1 MKHNLT
7 NIIKLFLILC
17 CVYCNTTIQAQ
28 VKGRV
33 LNAANNEPL
42 MGVSIHVKNAKK
54 GTTTDTTGQ
63 FILNKSTPA
72 KLVYT
77 FTYSGFESKDTF
89 INTDKNS
96 TAEILTIYLTE
107 KKEEMEEVILVS
119 SSRTN
124 SRIEDLP
131 TKVEVLGA
139 EEVHEEN
146 QIKPGNISSI
156 LGDIAGVQIQQTSSA
171 TANADMRIQGLSG
184 KYTQLLRDG
193 MPLYGGYGGSF
204 SILQIPPLDLQQIEL
219 VKGSNSTL
227 YGGGAIAGMVNLISK
242 KPKLNQED
250 HSFTLN
256 RSNLEETNFN
266 TFHSGRNK
274 KFGYTVFAGATNQNV
289 IDVDKD
295 GFSDVPKINNV
306 FIHPRFFI
314 YGKHK
319 SEIAIGYTLTYEDRK
334 GGDMQVMD
342 NKADALHSFFISNKS
357 IRHTADIIWD
367 KKLNNNDGIT
377 AKASMSFFNRKV
389 ETNVNKLEGNQGLWY
404 TEVAYNHNSKHH
416 KWVAGINFNG
426 DNFNKQLPDTT
437 PLPNEQSNTLGAFVQ
452 DDWKIN
458 NKLFMQSGI
467 RLDYHS
473 IYGSYLLPRISLM
486 YKPSKPFTFRLG
498 AGLGYKNP
506 ELFTTELDERDYR
519 FLKGYS
525 TGISAERSYGL
536 NCDIN
541 YKTKI
546 GDWNL
551 TFNQTFFHTKINKPI
566 LLDTSSRKYFY
577 YNESNA
583 LKTTGSETY
592 VQLKEDELEIYLGY
606 VFTDAKRTYNS
617 INPNVPL
624 LAKNKF
630 ATIAQYEFSKH
641 FRAGIEATYYGK
653 QYLDNGTQTDSYL
666 FGALMMNYKTGIFSF
681 VLNCEN
687 LLDYRQNKNA
697 SVVIAPYT
705 NPTFKELWAP
715 TDGRIINLSM
725 MVKW

>member
-1 MKHNLT
+1 M
-7 NIIKLFLILC
+7 IKKYISTKLILLLC
-17 CVYCNTTIQAQ
+17 CTLSFNMIQAQ
-28 VKGRV
+28 VKGKV
-33 LNAANNEPL
+33 INAANKEPL
-42 MGVSIHVKNAKK
+42 IGVSIHIKNAKK
-54 GTTTDTTGQ
+54 GITTDTLGR
-63 FILNKSTPA
+63 FVLNQITPS
-72 KLVYT
+72 KQIFT
-77 FTYSGFESKDTF
+77 FSYSGFETKDTL
-89 INTDKNS
+89 IDTDNTNGNPVV
-96 TAEILTIYLTE
+96 IYLNE
-107 KKEEMEEVILVS
+107 KKEQMEEVVLVS

-146 QIKPGNISSI
+146 QIKPGNISSM
-156 LGDIAGVQIQQTSSA
+156 LGDIAGVQIQQTSAA

-242 KPKLNQED
+242 KPKLMHEE

-256 RSNLEETNFN
+256 RSTLEETNFN

-274 KFGYTVFAGATNQNV
+274 NFGFTVFAGATNQHV

-295 GFSDVPKINNV
+295 GFSDVPEINTV

-314 YGKHK
+314 YGKHNT
-319 SEIAIGYTLTYEDRK
+319 ETAIAYTLTYEDRK
-334 GGDMQVMD
+334 GGDMQVID
-342 NKADALHSFFISNKS
+342 NKPDALHSFFVSNKS
-357 IRHTADIIWD
+357 IRHTADISWD
-367 KKLNNNDGIT
+367 KKLNSNDAIT
-377 AKASMSFFNRKV
+377 AKGSISFFNRRV
-389 ETNVNKLEGNQGLWY
+389 ETNVNKLEGNQSLWY
-404 TEVAYNHNSKHH
+404 SEVAYNHNSKHH

-426 DNFNKQLPDTT
+426 DNFSKQLPDTT
-437 PLPNEQSNTLGAFVQ
+437 PIPNEQSNTIGMFIQ
-452 DDWKIN
+452 DDWKISP
-458 NKLFMQSGI
+458 KFFVQSGI
-467 RLDYHS
+467 RLDNNNQ
-473 IYGSYLLPRISLM
+473 YGSYLLPRISLM

-498 AGLGYKNP
+498 GGLGYKTP
-506 ELFTTELDERDYR
+506 EIFNAELDERDYR
-519 FLKGYS
+519 YLKGYTS
-525 TGISAERSYGL
+525 NIVSERSYGI
-536 NCDIN
+536 NCDMN

-551 TFNQTFFHTKINKPI
+551 TFNQTFFHTEISKPI
-566 LLDTSSRKYFY
+566 LLDSTTNKYLY
-577 YNESNA
+577 YNENSA
-583 LKTTGSETY
+583 LKTSGSETY
-592 VQLKEDELEIYLGY
+592 VQLKEDELELYFGY
-606 VFTDAKRTYNS
+606 VYTDARRTYNAV
-617 INPNVPL
+617 NPNVPL
-624 LAKNKF
+624 LAKDKL
-630 ATIAQYEFSKH
+630 ATIVQYEFSDH
-641 FRAGIEATYYGK
+641 FRAGIEATYFGK

-687 LLDYRQNKNA
+687 IFDYRQNKTS
-697 SVVIAPYT
+697 SVVLAPYT
-705 NPTFKELWAP
+705 NPSFKEIWAP

>member
-1 MKHNLT
+1 MTKNFIST
-7 NIIKLFLILC
+7 KLILLYSC
-17 CVYCNTTIQAQ
+17 TLSFSIIQAQ
-28 VKGRV
+28 VKGKV
-33 LNAANNEPL
+33 LNATNKEPL
-42 MGVSIHVKNAKK
+42 MGVSIHAKNAKK
-54 GTTTDTTGQ
+54 GITTDTLGRFMLKETNPENQ
-63 FILNKSTPA
+63 IF
-72 KLVYT
+72 T
-77 FTYSGFESKDTF
+77 FSYSGFESKDTMLG
-89 INTDKNS
+89 TDHNNGNL
-96 TAEILTIYLTE
+96 IVIYLTE
-107 KKEEMEEVILVS
+107 KKEQMEDVVLVS

-146 QIKPGNISSI
+146 QIKPGNIAGL
-156 LGDIAGVQIQQTSSA
+156 LGDIAGVQIQQTSAA

-227 YGGGAIAGMVNLISK
+227 YGGGAIAGMVNLVSK
-242 KPKLNQED
+242 KPKLNHAD
-250 HSFTLN
+250 HSLTLN
-256 RSNLEETNFN
+256 RSSSEETNFN

-274 KFGYTVFAGATNQNV
+274 QFGYTVFAGATNQNV

-295 GFSDVPKINNV
+295 GFSDVPKINTV

-314 YGKHK
+314 YGKHNV
-319 SEIAIGYTLTYEDRK
+319 ETAIGYTLTYEDRK

-342 NKADALHSFFISNKS
+342 NKADALHSFFVSNKS
-357 IRHTADIIWD
+357 VRHTADISWD
-367 KKLNNNDGIT
+367 KKLRNNDAFT
-377 AKASMSFFNRKV
+377 AKASVSLFNRKV
-389 ETNVNKLEGNQGLWY
+389 ETNVNKLEGNQSLWY
-404 TEVAYNHNSKHH
+404 SELAYNHNSKHH

-426 DNFNKQLPDTT
+426 DNFSKQLPDTT
-437 PLPNEQSNTLGAFVQ
+437 PLPNEQSNTIGMFVQ
-452 DDWKIN
+452 DDWKISQ
-458 NKLFMQSGI
+458 KFFVQSGI
-467 RLDYHS
+467 RLDYHNQL
-473 IYGSYLLPRISLM
+473 GTYLLPRISLM

-498 AGLGYKNP
+498 GGLGYKTP
-506 ELFTTELDERDYR
+506 EIFNAELDERDYR
-519 FLKGYS
+519 YLKGYAS
-525 TGISAERSYGL
+525 NIVSERSYGI
-536 NCDIN
+536 NCDMN

-551 TFNQTFFHTKINKPI
+551 TFNQTFFHTEISKPI
-566 LLDTSSRKYFY
+566 LLDSTASKFFY
-577 YNESNA
+577 YNESDA

-592 VQLKEDELEIYLGY
+592 VQLKEDELELYFGY
-606 VFTDAKRTYNS
+606 VYADARRTYNTV
-617 INPNVPL
+617 NPNVPL

-630 ATIAQYEFSKH
+630 ATIAQYEFTEH

-666 FGALMMNYKTGIFSF
+666 FGALMMYYKTGIFSF

-687 LLDYRQNKNA
+687 IFDYRQNKSS

-705 NPTFKELWAP
+705 NPTFKEIWAP
-715 TDGRIINLSM
+715 TDGRVINLSM
-725 MVKW
+725 MIKW